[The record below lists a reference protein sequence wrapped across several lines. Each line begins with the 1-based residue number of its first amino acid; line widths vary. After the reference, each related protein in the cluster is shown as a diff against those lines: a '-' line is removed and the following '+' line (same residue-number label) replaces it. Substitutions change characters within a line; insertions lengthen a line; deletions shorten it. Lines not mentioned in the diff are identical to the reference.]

1 MEIKTL
7 NDGFYANTY
16 LLINQGEA
24 LIIDPAIPLRDI
36 KTALKENK
44 VVGVLLTHGH
54 FDHFKTLKVVLD
66 QYQVPCYL
74 NKKAYLKL
82 LDPSLSCAAYF
93 GYLKVDDYSNQLFSY
108 LSDGAT
114 IKIGS
119 FQVKVI
125 FTPGHTDCSVCYLIN
140 NCLFSGD
147 TLFHHSVGRTDLPT
161 GSAFVLQESLK
172 KLLTLSEDYPVY
184 PGHEEATSI
193 QEEAL
198 NNPYY
203 R

>member
-1 MEIKTL
+1 MEIKVL
-7 NDGFYANTY
+7 NDRYYANTY
-16 LLINQGEA
+16 LVTNQGEA
-24 LIIDPAIPLRDI
+24 LIIDPAVPLRDI
-36 KTALKENK
+36 KTVIKDNK

-54 FDHFKTLKVVLD
+54 FDHFKALKEVLE

-82 LDPSLSCAAYF
+82 LDPSLSCASYF
-93 GYLKVDDYSNQLFSY
+93 GYLKADDYNNNKFY
-108 LSDGAT
+108 YVSDGANLQ
-114 IKIGS
+114 IGH
-119 FQVKVI
+119 FMVKVF

-147 TLFHHSVGRTDLPT
+147 TLFYHSVGRTDLPT
-161 GSAFVLQESLK
+161 GSGFQLQESLK
-172 KLLTLSEDYPVY
+172 KLLTLEQDYKIY

-193 QEEAL
+193 QEEVL